1 VVVVCNPPF
10 DHVQEFVERALMIA
24 VFKVAVIMPLR
35 RLPAAHWLKRL
46 PLETIYLL
54 SPRPRM
60 PPATYILAGGKPSN
74 GAQDFIWLAFRKEMT
89 ATAPAMRWLHRNR
102 EASS

>member
-1 VVVVCNPPF
+1 
-10 DHVQEFVERALMIA
+10 
-24 VFKVAVIMPLR
+24 
-35 RLPAAHWLKRL
+35 
-46 PLETIYLL
+46 
-54 SPRPRM
+54 M

-74 GAQDFIWLAFRKEMT
+74 GAQDFIWVVSRKEMT

>member
-1 VVVVCNPPF
+1 
-10 DHVQEFVERALMIA
+10 LMIA
-24 VFKVAVIMPLR
+24 AFKVAVIMHLR

-46 PLETIYLL
+46 PIHLL
-54 SPRPRM
+54 SPRPSM

-74 GAQDFIWLAFRKEMT
+74 GAQDFIWVVSRKEMT